1 MSREDG
7 NQLCS
12 TGRYRVGEE
21 IDMRLAGKVALISG
35 AARGMGAEEAKLFA
49 GEGAKVVLGDVLD
62 EAGEAVA
69 AEIRQ
74 GGGDATYVRLDVTQK
89 EAWDQAVAAAESAY
103 GKLDILVNNAG
114 IAGYSKGDDDTIEE
128 FDRFLAVNARGSY
141 LGIRA
146 AIPAMRR
153 AGGGSIVNISSIS
166 GLIGQKYVHAGYN
179 ASKGAVRIMT
189 KSIALQYAADSIR
202 VNSVHP
208 GPIQTE
214 MTKEGWTDPE
224 RLKRTELATP
234 MGRYGLPVEVAQ
246 AVLFL
251 ATDEASFITGA
262 ELVVDGGF
270 TAQ

>member
-1 MSREDG
+1 
-7 NQLCS
+7 
-12 TGRYRVGEE
+12 
-21 IDMRLAGKVALISG
+21 MRLQGKVALVTG
-35 AARGMGAEEAKLFA
+35 AARGMGAEEAMLFA
-49 GEGAKVVLGDVLD
+49 REGANVVLGDVLD
-62 EAGEAVA
+62 AEGAKVA
-69 AEIRQ
+69 AEIQQQ
-74 GGGDATYVRLDVTQK
+74 GGGATYVQLDVTS
-89 EAWDQAVAAAESAY
+89 EAAWEQAVKAAEAAF

-114 IAGYSKGDDDTIEE
+114 IAGYSKGDDDSVEE
-128 FDRFLAVNARGSY
+128 FDRFLDVNTKGTY

-189 KSIALQYAADSIR
+189 KSIALQYAADAIR

-208 GPIQTE
+208 GPIKTE
-214 MTKEGWTDPE
+214 MTKEGWSDPE
-224 RLKRTELATP
+224 RLRRTQEATP
-234 MGRYGLPVEVAQ
+234 LGRYGQPLDVAY

-251 ATDEASFITGA
+251 ASDEAAFVTGA